1 MKPSLMK
8 ISNIISRK
16 NRILLRE
23 LVVTEFKLRYQD
35 SVLGFLWSLLKP
47 LLMFAILYFVFGQLL
62 RIGSDI
68 EHYAVYL
75 LLGIVLWNF
84 FVEATSQGLSAIVA
98 RGDLIRKINFPK
110 YIIVVSGTISALIN
124 LGINLVVIGVFMAIN
139 GVDLLA
145 TAPLVILPILL
156 LYVLSLAIAFFLSA
170 ANVKYRDVGHIW
182 DIVIQAAFYA
192 TPILYPISMVLERS
206 ATIGHILMLSPVAQ
220 AIQDARYLLIT
231 HQTVTSS
238 QLFSGRWYMWIIPS
252 VITAV
257 IVVAASIYFRKSS
270 KYFAENV

>member
-1 MKPSLMK
+1 MK

-47 LLMFAILYFVFGQLL
+47 LLMFMILYFVFGQLL

-124 LGINLVVIGVFMAIN
+124 LGINLVVIAAFMIVN
-139 GVDLLA
+139 QVDLLA
-145 TAPLVILPILL
+145 TAPLVILPIIL

-182 DIVIQAAFYA
+182 DIIIQAAFYA

-206 ATIGHILMLSPVAQ
+206 ATIGHLLMLNPVAQ
-220 AIQDARYLLIT
+220 AIQDARYFLIT

-238 QLFSGRWYMWIIPS
+238 QLFSRWYVNVIPYAL
-252 VITAV
+252 TAV
-257 IVVAASIYFRKSS
+257 VIVAASIYFKKSS